1 MGLRRKA
8 REAALQLLYQLEF
21 KASEPE
27 AAHRK
32 FWALRRAPEGERE
45 YADHLFD
52 SVLNRMAEIDGL
64 IQSVSKN
71 WRVDRMPLVDRNV
84 LRIAALELIQE
95 KTAPAV
101 VIDEAIEI
109 ARKFSSAESA
119 AFVNGILDALSRK
132 VGLSAPAG
140 PEKKDEQ
147 AKRQARPLK
156 AGGGRR
162 RKSA

>member
-21 KASEPE
+21 KASDPE
-27 AAHRK
+27 AAPRK
-32 FWALRRAPEGERE
+32 FWAARRAPGAERE
-45 YADHLFD
+45 YADHLFR
-52 SVLNRMAEIDGL
+52 SVLGRQAEIDGL

-84 LRIAALELIQE
+84 LRIAALELVQE

-132 VGLSAPAG
+132 MGLSAPAG
-140 PEKKDEQ
+140 HEKKDEQ
-147 AKRQARPLK
+147 AKRQTRSQK
-156 AGGGRR
+156 TGGGRR
-162 RKSA
+162 RKTL

>member
-21 KASEPE
+21 KASDPE
-27 AAHRK
+27 AAHQK
-32 FWALRRAPEGERE
+32 FWAGRRVPEAERE
-45 YADHLFD
+45 YADRLFR
-52 SVLNRMAEIDGL
+52 SVLDRQAEIDGL
-64 IQSVSKN
+64 IQSVSQH
-71 WRVDRMPLVDRNV
+71 WRVDRMPPVDRNV

-109 ARKFSSAESA
+109 ARKFSSGESA

-132 VGLSAPAG
+132 MGLSAPAG
-140 PEKKDEQ
+140 RERKDEQ
-147 AKRQARPLK
+147 AKRQTRSPK
-156 AGGGRR
+156 TGRG
-162 RKSA
+162 RKRKTP